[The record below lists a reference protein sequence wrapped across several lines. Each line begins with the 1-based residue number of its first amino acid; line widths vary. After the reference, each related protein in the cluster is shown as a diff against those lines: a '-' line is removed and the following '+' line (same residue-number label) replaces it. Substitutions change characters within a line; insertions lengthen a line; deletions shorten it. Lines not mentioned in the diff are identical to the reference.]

1 MFGGGGGDFFV
12 IGVVVFLG
20 MVVRALNSGLE
31 WGCDWGCC
39 NFGGG
44 GDDLVGDDDEEED
57 GLLWKC
63 RGMPKNDFVMPKDK
77 GKQRNKKIQTTQ

>member
-44 GDDLVGDDDEEED
+44 GDDLVGDDDIIYRLRKFSTRVRLE
-57 GLLWKC
+57 
-63 RGMPKNDFVMPKDK
+63 F
-77 GKQRNKKIQTTQ
+77 

>member
-1 MFGGGGGDFFV
+1 
-12 IGVVVFLG
+12 

-57 GLLWKC
+57 GQTIITHD
-63 RGMPKNDFVMPKDK
+63 MPAWSINNHLCKGYGLSVVDK
-77 GKQRNKKIQTTQ
+77 K

>member
-1 MFGGGGGDFFV
+1 MVVVTFFV

-31 WGCDWGCC
+31 WGCDGGCC

-44 GDDLVGDDDEEED
+44 GDDLVGDDAEEED
-57 GLLWKC
+57 RLL
-63 RGMPKNDFVMPKDK
+63 
-77 GKQRNKKIQTTQ
+77 

>member
-44 GDDLVGDDDEEED
+44 GDA
-57 GLLWKC
+57 
-63 RGMPKNDFVMPKDK
+63 
-77 GKQRNKKIQTTQ
+77 